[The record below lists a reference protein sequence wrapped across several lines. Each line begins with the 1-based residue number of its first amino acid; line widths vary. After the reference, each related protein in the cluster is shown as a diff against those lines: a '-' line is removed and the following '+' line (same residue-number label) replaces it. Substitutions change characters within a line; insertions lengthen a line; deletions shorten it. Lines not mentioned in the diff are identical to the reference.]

1 MPAPFGFADTET
13 DTETLTLGP
22 PDPVGPCPPGP
33 GDPGLVGADDGADD
47 GSEGDVAPVPEPDPG
62 VGSLGPLLGPLVS
75 PDSVSPGED
84 VGVGVADS
92 SGAQGGWAVPDAHT
106 TPTAA
111 TIRARHAPT
120 ATKAARAPRLAGEAS
135 VGSDVAAT
143 WARLSVNSLSAMGW
157 EVSARNP
164 RAIRRRDRK
173 RPMARPC

>member
-22 PDPVGPCPPGP
+22 PDPVGPLGP
-33 GDPGLVGADDGADD
+33 EDPGLVGADDGPDD
-47 GSEGDVAPVPEPDPG
+47 GPDGDVAPVGPEPDPA
-62 VGSLGPLLGPLVS
+62 VGSLGPWVS

-84 VGVGVADS
+84 VGLGVAES
-92 SGAQGGWAVPDAHT
+92 SGAQGGRAVPDAHT

-111 TIRARHAPT
+111 TTRARHAPT
-120 ATKAARAPRLAGEAS
+120 ATRAARAPRLAGEATS

-143 WARLSVNSLSAMGW
+143 WASWSVNSLSVMGW

-173 RPMARPC
+173 RPMAYPC